1 MELLRPAPLHVPSQ
15 TGLADA
21 VEDEKERSP
30 AFRARETALA
40 HLYAYYS
47 PAIYEHCRRFLHS
60 TASARDATQETFVRV
75 IARGTVLAF
84 ETGALHY
91 LYRVSTNVCLNIL
104 SKQKMQARA
113 VAALATNAPGIRW
126 NEFADREFVLAVLAL
141 SGEDGAQV
149 AIMHY
154 LEGMSQ
160 VEIAAALGIARRTV
174 FNRLRKMARIARE
187 LLARDLR
194 RRADSVRR
202 GCQMVRRAEA
212 EPG

>member
-1 MELLRPAPLHVPSQ
+1 MQAMEFPAV
-15 TGLADA
+15 
-21 VEDEKERSP
+21 
-30 AFRARETALA
+30 RASETTLA

-47 PAIYEHCRRFLHS
+47 PAIYQHCRRFLHS

-84 ETGALHY
+84 EEGALHY

-104 SKQKMQARA
+104 GKQKMQTCV
-113 VAALATNAPGIRW
+113 VAALAMSTPCVRW
-126 NEFADREFVLAVLAL
+126 NDFADRELVLAVLAR
-141 SGEDGAQV
+141 SGEGGAQV

-160 VEIAAALGIARRTV
+160 VEIAETLGIARRTV

-194 RRADSVRR
+194 KRADFVQR
-202 GCQMVRRAEA
+202 G
-212 EPG
+212 